1 MPTATVRGHDI
12 HYRTDGDE
20 GPPIVMVHGVPT
32 NSSQWEPIQDLLSP
46 YFQTYAIDLI
56 GMGKSDK
63 PLDDW
68 EYTWENDSH
77 IIAELMDEW
86 GHDSMIVAG
95 DDWGGGIALDFA
107 ARYPDR
113 TDICVA
119 VDPVAYDN
127 WPVADFPMK
136 LVQTLRTMVHEP
148 SNFRGGAVKTDV
160 STARTTHDLRKLRE
174 PYETVDYAAGGS
186 QLNGDAG
193 YGSPK
198 LDAIRAL
205 ALRGASLDPDW
216 MLDIPY
222 EDITAPTM
230 LLWGLQDIM
239 MDSAIR
245 FRFRYDITNAPVRI
259 QPLQEAGHLA
269 LVDQPHLG
277 ADAIIDF
284 VTEHQGTDVLADRY
298 MGFPEI
304 L

>member
-1 MPTATVRGHDI
+1 
-12 HYRTDGDE
+12 
-20 GPPIVMVHGVPT
+20 
-32 NSSQWEPIQDLLSP
+32 
-46 YFQTYAIDLI
+46 
-56 GMGKSDK
+56 MGKSDK

-68 EYTWENDSH
+68 EYSWENDSH

-127 WPVADFPMK
+127 WPVAEIESIGRLAFIDDDEEFRKAVADFPMK

-148 SNFRGGAVKTDV
+148 SNFRGGAVKEDV
-160 STARTTHDLRKLRE
+160 PTARTTHDLRKLRE

-284 VTEHQGTDVLADRY
+284 VTEHRGTDVLADRY